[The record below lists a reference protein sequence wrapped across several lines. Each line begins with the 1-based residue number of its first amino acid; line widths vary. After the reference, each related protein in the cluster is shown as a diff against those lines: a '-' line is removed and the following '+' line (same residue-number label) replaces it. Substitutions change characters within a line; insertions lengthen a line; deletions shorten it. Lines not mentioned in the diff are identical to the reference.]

1 MAFKEVDPLT
11 GKRRRSGGR
20 QAGTPNRTTS
30 ARYAAMAR
38 VNEALAAIGEDA
50 LTGIKLLREVLN
62 HKDTP
67 LDVKIQCAGLLT
79 RHEQIEAADHKYVA
93 EMPAVMPGR
102 KRESNSLRFGGRCT
116 ARQTAM
122 TPNGLLPVSA
132 FSNSL
137 PRGNRREESSEQRR
151 HAPSGIAAGPFIQCL
166 LGVTHRALAAPA
178 PSPRR
183 TLGAGGLG
191 SDPRGD
197 N

>member
-93 EMPAVMPGR
+93 EMPAVMPGET
-102 KRESNSLRFGGRCT
+102 REQQLAIWWALHGATDSDDPEWT
-116 ARQTAM
+116 AACKHV
-122 TPNGLLPVSA
+122 L
-132 FSNSL
+132 
-137 PRGNRREESSEQRR
+137 E
-151 HAPSGIAAGPFIQCL
+151 
-166 LGVTHRALAAPA
+166 LAATRKP
-178 PSPRR
+178 P
-183 TLGAGGLG
+183 GGIQ
-191 SDPRGD
+191 
-197 N
+197 